1 MNAQDRKAVSGIVSE
16 LEALRSQ
23 VEDIGTRLRELAD
36 AEQDKFDNMSEG
48 LQSSD
53 NGQAI
58 EEAASNLY
66 RSFINHRL
74 SDAADAAESGN
85 IEEAL
90 DALGNLEE

>member
-16 LEALRSQ
+16 LEALRSEMEALRSQ

-36 AEQDKFDNMSEG
+36 AEQDKFDNLSEG

-58 EEAASNLY
+58 EEAASNL
-66 RSFINHRL
+66 
-74 SDAADAAESGN
+74 SDAADAAESCD
-85 IEEAL
+85 IE
-90 DALGNLEE
+90 

>member
-16 LEALRSQ
+16 LEALRSEMEALRSQ

-36 AEQDKFDNMSEG
+36 AEQDKFDNLNEG

-58 EEAASNLY
+58 EEAASNL
-66 RSFINHRL
+66 
-74 SDAADAAESGN
+74 SDAADAAESGD

>member
-1 MNAQDRKAVSGIVSE
+1 MNEG
-16 LEALRSQ
+16 LRAAMQ
-23 VEDIGTRLRELAD
+23 ML
-36 AEQDKFDNMSEG
+36 

-58 EEAASNLY
+58 EEAASNL
-66 RSFINHRL
+66 
-74 SDAADAAESGN
+74 SDA

>member
-1 MNAQDRKAVSGIVSE
+1 MNAQDRKAISGLVSE

-23 VEDIGTRLRELAD
+23 VEDVGARLRELAD
-36 AEQDKFDNMSEG
+36 AEQDKFDNMNEG

-58 EEAASNLY
+58 EEAASN
-66 RSFINHRL
+66 L

-90 DALGNLEE
+90 DALGNLETA

>member
-23 VEDIGTRLRELAD
+23 VEDIGARLRELAD
-36 AEQDKFDNMSEG
+36 AEHDKFDNMNEG
-48 LQSSD
+48 LRAAMQMLLQSSD

-58 EEAASNLY
+58 EEAASNL
-66 RSFINHRL
+66 
-74 SDAADAAESGN
+74 SDA

>member
-1 MNAQDRKAVSGIVSE
+1 MNAQDRKAISGLVSE

-23 VEDIGTRLRELAD
+23 VEDVGARLRELAD
-36 AEQDKFDNMSEG
+36 AEQDKFDNMNEG
-48 LQSSD
+48 LQAAD

-58 EEAASNLY
+58 EEAASN
-66 RSFINHRL
+66 L

-90 DALGNLEE
+90 DALGNLETA